1 MTRGWTRTQVV
12 ERGLAVALL
21 VVVCL
26 GPLYLTDYW
35 VSFIL
40 TETFLLGIASASLIF
55 LSAYGGMLSLAQT
68 ALFGIAGF
76 TMANLVTTGATQ
88 GLNLGWNPWVAL
100 LIGIAMATVIGMVF
114 GAIASRSLG
123 IYFLMITLAYG
134 VIGFYFFL
142 QVDQFSGRAGIA
154 AIRDRAPS
162 IVGGPDADPARL
174 YYVSLIVALVV
185 YALIRYIVRTPF
197 GIALQGIR
205 DEPVRMASLG
215 YNVPLHRMLAFGMA
229 GFFASLAGVLYVWWN
244 NNIDP
249 AAIDLNAIVSLLIIS
264 VLGGLGRI
272 EGAWVGAF
280 AFIVI
285 NNYVRDVEVPVL
297 GGSFPTV
304 IGFIFL
310 FIVLVSPDGL
320 MGIWNRVL
328 ALIMRSGRSGPTVEA
343 QPTGPGA

>member
-1 MTRGWTRTQVV
+1 MRGGVPAEKLV
-12 ERGLAVALL
+12 ERGIGLGVLVAVG
-21 VVVCL
+21 L
-26 GPLYLTDYW
+26 GPLFLSDYW
-35 VSFIL
+35 ISFIL
-40 TETFLLGIASASLIF
+40 TQTFLLGIAASSLIF

-76 TMANLVTTGATQ
+76 TMANVVTTDATQ

-100 LIGIAMATVIGMVF
+100 LLGVAMATTVGLVF

-142 QVDQFSGRAGIA
+142 QVDKLSGRAGIA
-154 AIRDRAPS
+154 TIRNRAPE

-174 YYVSLIVALVV
+174 YYVSLIVAILV

-215 YNVPLHRMLAFGMA
+215 YNVPLHRMLAFGLA

-249 AAIDLNAIVSLLIIS
+249 AAVDLNATVSLLIIA

-280 AFIVI
+280 TFIVI

-320 MGIWNRVL
+320 MGIWKRVL
-328 ALIMRSGRSGPTVEA
+328 ALLQRVGRSGPTVEA
-343 QPTGPGA
+343 QPTGRGA